1 MYRIHW
7 LSRHDPPDAFPD
19 PELALRDPDGL
30 LAAGGD
36 LSTERLLAAYERGIF
51 PWYEEGQP
59 VLWWSPDPR
68 AVLFPGALHISR
80 SLRRS
85 LRRAGFTVT
94 WNRAFRR
101 VMAACAEPRPGQG
114 GTWITAAMEEAF
126 DGMHRSGWAHSIE
139 VWRGDELA
147 GGLYGLA
154 IGRIFFGESMF
165 SRRTDA
171 SKTAMVALDAELQQ
185 RGFAVIDCQVV
196 SPHLLSMGAETIPRR
211 DFLALLRR
219 HCGRRDKLANPPAE
233 PLPAH
238 TLGATDRVANGV

>member
-7 LSRHDPPDAFPD
+7 LSRHDAPDAFPD

-68 AVLFPGALHISR
+68 AVIFPGGLHVSR

-85 LRRAGFTVT
+85 LRRSGFTVT
-94 WNRAFRR
+94 WNRAFHR
-101 VMAACAEPRPGQG
+101 VMTACAEPRPGQG

-126 DGMHRSGWAHSIE
+126 DRMHRQGWAHSIE
-139 VWRGDELA
+139 VWQGEELA

-154 IGRIFFGESMF
+154 IGRVFFGESMF

-171 SKTAMVALDAELQQ
+171 SKTAMAALDAELRR
-185 RGFAVIDCQVV
+185 RGFAAIDCQVV

-219 HCGRRDKLANPPAE
+219 RCRPREKLANPPAE
-233 PLPAH
+233 PLPGRA
-238 TLGATDRVANGV
+238 LAAAGRVANGV

>member
-19 PELALRDPDGL
+19 PVRALRDPDGL

-36 LSTERLLAAYERGIF
+36 LSVERLLAAYERGIF

-68 AVLFPGALHISR
+68 AVLFPGAVHVSR

-85 LRRAGFTVT
+85 LRRRGFVIT

-101 VMAACAEPRPGQG
+101 VMSACAQPRPGQY

-126 DGMHRSGWAHSIE
+126 VELHDLGWAHSIE
-139 VWRGDELA
+139 IWQGDELA

-154 IGRIFFGESMF
+154 IGRVFFGESMF
-165 SRRTDA
+165 SEQTDA
-171 SKTAMVALDAELQQ
+171 SKTAMVALDAELTR
-185 RGFAVIDCQVV
+185 RGFALIDCQVV

-211 DFLALLRR
+211 AFLDLLRR
-219 HCGRRDKLANPPAE
+219 YCSDREKPASPPAE
-233 PLPAH
+233 PLPAQE
-238 TLGATDRVANGV
+238 LAARERVANGV

>member
-19 PELALRDPDGL
+19 PERALRDPDGL

-36 LSTERLLAAYERGIF
+36 LSVDRVLTAYERGIF

-68 AVLFPGALHISR
+68 AVLFPGAVHVSR

-85 LRRAGFTVT
+85 LRRCGFVIT
-94 WNRAFRR
+94 WNRSFRR
-101 VMAACAEPRPGQG
+101 VMSACAQPRPGQY

-126 DGMHRSGWAHSIE
+126 VELHARGWAHSIE
-139 VWRGDELA
+139 IWQGNELA

-154 IGRIFFGESMF
+154 IGRVFFGESMF
-165 SRRTDA
+165 SERTDA
-171 SKTAMVALDAELQQ
+171 SKTAMVALDAELTR
-185 RGFAVIDCQVV
+185 RGFALIDCQVV

-211 DFLALLRR
+211 QFLDLLRR
-219 HCGRRDKLANPPAE
+219 HCAGREKLVGPPAE

-238 TLGATDRVANGV
+238 ALTAGERVANGV

>member
-19 PELALRDPDGL
+19 AELALRDPDGL

-36 LSTERLLAAYERGIF
+36 LSVERLLAAYERGIF

-68 AVLFPGALHISR
+68 AVLRPGGIHVSR

-85 LRRAGFTVT
+85 LRRAGYTVT
-94 WNRAFRR
+94 WNQAFRR
-101 VMAACAEPRPGQG
+101 VMAACAEPRPGQY
-114 GTWITAAMEEAF
+114 GTWITAAMEQAF
-126 DGMHRSGWAHSIE
+126 AELHARGWAHSLE
-139 VWRGDELA
+139 VWQGDELA

-154 IGRIFFGESMF
+154 IGRVFFGESMF

-171 SKTAMVALDAELQQ
+171 SKTAMVALGAELA
-185 RGFAVIDCQVV
+185 RRHFALIDCQVV
-196 SPHLLSMGAETIPRR
+196 SPHLLSMGAKTLPRAE
-211 DFLALLRR
+211 FLDLLRR
-219 HCGRRDKLANPPAE
+219 HCAERRKLRDAPAE
-233 PLPAH
+233 PLPARV
-238 TLGATDRVANGV
+238 LAATDRVANGV

>member
-19 PELALRDPDGL
+19 PTLALREPDGL

-36 LSTERLLAAYERGIF
+36 LAPERLLAAYERGIF

-68 AVLFPGALHISR
+68 AVLFPGSVHVSR

-94 WNRAFRR
+94 WNRVFRR
-101 VMAACAEPRPGQG
+101 VMAACAEPRDGQA
-114 GTWITAAMEEAF
+114 GTWITAAMEQAF
-126 DGMHRSGWAHSIE
+126 AQLHERGWAHSIE
-139 VWRGDELA
+139 IWQGDELA

-154 IGRIFFGESMF
+154 IGEVFFGESMF

-171 SKTAMVALDAELQQ
+171 SKIAMVALDAELQR
-185 RGFAVIDCQVV
+185 RGFALIDCQVV
-196 SPHLLSMGAETIPRR
+196 SPHLLSMGAVTIPRR
-211 DFLALLRR
+211 EFLALLSR
-219 HCGRRDKLANPPAE
+219 HCSGGEKLASPPVE
-233 PLPAH
+233 PLPARA
-238 TLGATDRVANGV
+238 LAASERVANGA

>member
-19 PELALRDPDGL
+19 AGLALRDPDGL

-36 LSTERLLAAYERGIF
+36 LSVERLLTAYERGIF

-59 VLWWSPDPR
+59 VLWWSPEPR
-68 AVLFPGALHISR
+68 AVFRPDGIHVSR

-85 LRRAGFTVT
+85 LRRAGYTVT

-101 VMAACAEPRPGQG
+101 VMADCAEPRPGQY
-114 GTWITAAMEEAF
+114 GTWITAAMAEAF
-126 DGMHRSGWAHSIE
+126 AELHTLGWAHSLE

-154 IGRIFFGESMF
+154 IGRVFFGESMF

-171 SKTAMVALDAELQQ
+171 SKTAMVALGTELTH
-185 RGFAVIDCQVV
+185 RGFALIDCQVV
-196 SPHLLSMGAETIPRR
+196 SPHLLSMGAETLPRHE
-211 DFLALLRR
+211 FLDLLRR
-219 HCGRRDKLANPPAE
+219 HCAGRRKLRDAPAE
-233 PLPAH
+233 PLPARVLAAAH
-238 TLGATDRVANGV
+238 RVANGV